1 MIMSKGIVSDLISFA
16 QQLFGG
22 ALTDW
27 QYSILALSSVAL
39 ALWFFAYVFVNM
51 FRNGGRRT

>member
-1 MIMSKGIVSDLISFA
+1 MLISNLINFSKN
-16 QQLFGG
+16 LFGG

-27 QYSILALSSVAL
+27 QYAILAFACVAL

-51 FRNGGRRT
+51 FKNGGRRS

>member
-1 MIMSKGIVSDLISFA
+1 MVIKDLILFSRD
-16 QQLFGG
+16 LFGG

-27 QYSILALSSVAL
+27 QYAILALATVAL

-51 FRNGGRRT
+51 FRNGGRKF

>member
-1 MIMSKGIVSDLISFA
+1 MIIDNLISFSKN
-16 QQLFGG
+16 LFGG

-27 QYSILALSSVAL
+27 QYAILALASVAL

>member
-1 MIMSKGIVSDLISFA
+1 MMIANLIHFA
-16 QQLFGG
+16 KQLFGG

-27 QYSILALSSVAL
+27 QYAILALASVAL

-51 FRNGGRRT
+51 FRNGGRRK

>member
-1 MIMSKGIVSDLISFA
+1 MIIANLIYFA
-16 QQLFGG
+16 KNLFGG

-27 QYSILALSSVAL
+27 QYAILALASIAL
-39 ALWFFAYVFVNM
+39 VLWFFAYIFVNM

>member
-1 MIMSKGIVSDLISFA
+1 MVNSLISFSRN
-16 QQLFGG
+16 LFGG

-27 QYSILALSSVAL
+27 QYSILALATVAL

-51 FRNGGRRT
+51 FRNGGRRS

>member
-1 MIMSKGIVSDLISFA
+1 MVVSDLISFA
-16 QQLFGG
+16 KNLFGG

-27 QYSILALSSVAL
+27 QYSILSLSSIAL
-39 ALWFFAYVFVNM
+39 ALWFIAYIFVNM